1 MAKKPEN
8 ILKEIKQYLAEKG
21 YVIDVPLE
29 NWYAA
34 FMIKT
39 GYGKGKIHEWTENF
53 ELMKLIKVE
62 DQKVN
67 FLQEK

>member
-8 ILKEIKQYLAEKG
+8 ILKEIREYLSERGHAED
-21 YVIDVPLE
+21 ISLE
-29 NWYAA
+29 HWYAA

-39 GYGKGKIHEWTENF
+39 GYGKNKIHEWTENF

-62 DQKVN
+62 NQKVN
-67 FLQEK
+67 FL